1 MTGHRGIYDDPGHVI
16 DHADA
21 EVLELDTCLAA
32 KFTGDR
38 AQATASNFCL
48 TTLDDPVT
56 EPGPS

>member
-1 MTGHRGIYDDPGHVI
+1 VTGHRGIYDDPGHVI

-38 AQATASNFCL
+38 ARRRRATS
-48 TTLDDPVT
+48 P
-56 EPGPS
+56 